1 MTEQGN
7 VSGLR
12 QGSIGTDEHTKA
24 RKQGMIIYKHSQ
36 DLYVPHFT
44 RLESSVAFVRRGL
57 KHYEQLATCFSQRY
71 PHLVGDGS

>member
-1 MTEQGN
+1 
-7 VSGLR
+7 
-12 QGSIGTDEHTKA
+12 
-24 RKQGMIIYKHSQ
+24 MIIYKHSQ
-36 DLYVPHFT
+36 DLYAPHFT